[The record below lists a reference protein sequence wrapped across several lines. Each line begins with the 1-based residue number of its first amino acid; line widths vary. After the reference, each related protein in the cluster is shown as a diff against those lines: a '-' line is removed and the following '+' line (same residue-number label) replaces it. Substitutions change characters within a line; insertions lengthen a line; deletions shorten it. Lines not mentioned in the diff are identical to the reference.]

1 MSSEKEFKEFAKQQ
15 LEGRREVLRQATYF
29 TCASCDLQ
37 KTKGEA
43 SGAHLYKTDD
53 PMLQKAMRLPDGRMR
68 VGTYVLCLE
77 CVDSIPEAKIHA
89 NVTRNMA
96 KEGLFGAPV

>member
-29 TCASCDLQ
+29 TCASCDKQ

-43 SGAHLYKTDD
+43 SGAHLYKTED

-77 CVDSIPEAKIHA
+77 CVDSLPEKTIHA